1 MQSLRDS
8 HEDEEMCMEYK
19 VASDVYREGAVSYN
33 KSQSAEKLE
42 GVTSKLNDQV
52 AENLVSV
59 KPNNPNEGITD
70 EETSSVERSHFIVGK
85 SHVAHNCL

>member
-8 HEDEEMCMEYK
+8 HEDEEMCTEYK

-33 KSQSAEKLE
+33 KSQSAE

-52 AENLVSV
+52 AKNLVSV
-59 KPNNPNEGITD
+59 KQKKADEGITD
-70 EETSSVERSHFIVGK
+70 EATSSVERSHFIVGK